1 MGSKQLPD
9 EVVCECMCQY
19 RAAREKS
26 EADVGEERRKRFREY
41 LATPEGQARMR
52 RYYENRKARHAN
64 DESRK
69 SKWCAENKD
78 KIRAYVVEYR
88 AKIRAKKTV
97 PSDAR

>member
-1 MGSKQLPD
+1 
-9 EVVCECMCQY
+9 
-19 RAAREKS
+19 
-26 EADVGEERRKRFREY
+26 
-41 LATPEGQARMR
+41 MR